1 MEICAEERG
10 QLPAEGDVFEEE
22 NAADHIAELQLD
34 AKLLLEQLIHGG
46 LLRVKGERG
55 ERYVEGGDAADD
67 VGNRIH
73 NSVGRRDFED
83 RSGIEVV

>member
-22 NAADHIAELQLD
+22 NAADYIAELQLD